1 MISNKI
7 NLFPVWLISLLIS
20 VISIILIGGYT
31 RISDSG
37 LSITEWEPISGI
49 LFPLTTSS
57 WNQEFDKYKLIDE
70 FKLINSAMTLREFKV
85 IYFWE
90 WFHRAFARL
99 IGVIYLIPFIFLVY
113 HKKIEKKYLLN
124 ILIIGFLLLIQA
136 VIGWYMVKS
145 GLFNRVDV
153 SQYRLALHLTMA
165 FIILGFIF
173 HTLLSYYFENKLISK
188 QSIFSKK
195 LNRLLF
201 VFLILTF
208 FQISYGAFVS
218 GTHSGLVYNTWP
230 LYDGYLI
237 PNFLNNSL
245 FKISYLF
252 ENSNIIIFI
261 HRSFAVILFILLIFL
276 NYKILMNRVSNKYL
290 SLIFFFNISFFIQV
304 VLGIAMTYLNIPW
317 YLALLHQ
324 GNSIAM
330 FLLVL
335 TMYLFTTKSF
345 LNKT

>member
-7 NLFPVWLISLLIS
+7 NLFPLWLITLLVC

-49 LFPLTTSS
+49 LYPLTNSA
-57 WNQEFDKYKLIDE
+57 WNQEFEKYKLIDE
-70 FKLINSAMTLREFKV
+70 FKLINSAMTLHEFKV

-99 IGVIYLIPFIFLVY
+99 IGVIYLIPLIFLIY
-113 HKKIEKKYLLN
+113 YQKIEQKYSLN
-124 ILIIGFLLLIQA
+124 ILTIGFLLLVQA

-153 SQYRLALHLTMA
+153 SQYRLALHLTTA
-165 FIILGFIF
+165 FIILGVIF
-173 HTLLSYYFENKLISK
+173 QTFLTYCFDNKLISN
-188 QSIFSKK
+188 QSIFSKN
-195 LNRLLF
+195 LNKLLF
-201 VFLILTF
+201 IFFIFTF

-237 PNFLNNSL
+237 PNFLNNSF
-245 FKISYLF
+245 FKISFLF

-261 HRSFAVILFILLIFL
+261 HRSFAVLLFILLIFL
-276 NYKILMNRVSNKYL
+276 NYKTLVKRISNKYL
-290 SLIFFFNISFFIQV
+290 SLIVFFNISFFIQAA
-304 VLGIAMTYLNIPW
+304 LGIAMTYLNIPW

-330 FLLVL
+330 FLLAL
-335 TMYLFTTKSF
+335 TMYSF
-345 LNKT
+345 STNSSLREK